1 MFLLPF
7 LFFLFCQLFPSSL
20 PFLPSHTFCLKLH
33 VNVNILKGIHE
44 FIWTIDS
51 GPCSA
56 DLLINNKLLPYLP
69 KYETLKTTSSPWKCE
84 AQLSDAEHL
93 QTQPPISSIFAY
105 GLFFFLDKNLNHWNL
120 EWNFKDFVP
129 MRSYKIRKVES
140 FKSGV
145 LDIWIDIE
153 YKPSCAGCICS
164 FWTSWFVLPEVL
176 CVCLRMQRQN
186 PLWVS
191 NFYWIQR
198 PMWEQS

>member
-1 MFLLPF
+1 MN
-7 LFFLFCQLFPSSL
+7 LFGP
-20 PFLPSHTFCLKLH
+20 
-33 VNVNILKGIHE
+33 
-44 FIWTIDS
+44 S

-93 QTQPPISSIFAY
+93 QTQPPIRSIFTY

-120 EWNFKDFVP
+120 AWNFKDLVP

-153 YKPSCAGCICS
+153 ISPA
-164 FWTSWFVLPEVL
+164 
-176 CVCLRMQRQN
+176 
-186 PLWVS
+186 LWVAFAHFEHPGLCYLRFFVS
-191 NFYWIQR
+191 VWGCRNRIPYGSLIFTGYKGLC
-198 PMWEQS
+198 QSRVSHVLNLFAFFPVGHSHI